1 MATNKKI
8 PLAPPTLARRPLR
21 LRIDTQA
28 EDVRVEIVPLIDVI
42 FCILT
47 FFILAA
53 VGFSRQQAISIDLP
67 KANTGTPQER
77 ELLVVTLNDMG
88 QVFVAGQPVV
98 TKQQFFEKLQA
109 YTKQNP
115 KGLMALYASPS
126 ASYNE
131 VVQVLD
137 LLRQVGGDRVAL
149 ATLPGGAEQ
158 TPGAT
163 PSLPPATAVPGV
175 PPYPGTNPYY
185 PYNPQDPTSQFN
197 PAQPQLPPNPEQ
209 PLPGLPGTNPYAPQ
223 PLPGQQG
230 VNPGNLGV
238 PGPGTPVAPNLNTAP
253 GQTSPGN
260 LGVPSPGTPVAP
272 NTNTAPRR

>member
-8 PLAPPTLARRPLR
+8 SFAPAPLAPRPLR

-47 FFILAA
+47 FFILSA

-88 QVFVAGQPVV
+88 QVFVGGQPVI

-115 KGLMALYASPS
+115 QGLMALYASPS
-126 ASYNE
+126 SSYNE

-175 PPYPGTNPYY
+175 PPYPGANPYY
-185 PYNPQDPTSQFN
+185 PYNPT
-197 PAQPQLPPNPEQ
+197 QPQLPLNPEQ
-209 PLPGLPGTNPYAPQ
+209 PLPGLPGTNPYIPQ
-223 PLPGQQG
+223 PLPGQPG
-230 VNPGNLGV
+230 VN
-238 PGPGTPVAPNLNTAP
+238 
-253 GQTSPGN
+253 PGN
-260 LGVPSPGTPVAP
+260 LGVPSPGTSVTPNLNAAPGQNNPGNLAVPSPGTSVAP
-272 NTNTAPRR
+272 NPNAAPRR